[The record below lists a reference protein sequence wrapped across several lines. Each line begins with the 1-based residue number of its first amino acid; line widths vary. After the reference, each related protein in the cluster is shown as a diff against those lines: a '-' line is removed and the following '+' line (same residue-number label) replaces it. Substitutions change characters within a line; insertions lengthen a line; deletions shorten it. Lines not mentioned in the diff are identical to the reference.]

1 MRLSKLAKTIFD
13 DILSQGGEVYVVGGS
28 VRDMLLKRRDSHDI
42 DVEVYHMT
50 YAKLYDVLKKYG
62 NVNTYGKS
70 FAIMSVDTLAGYDFA
85 LPRSE
90 KKTGDLHT
98 DFDIIVDPELS
109 LEKAIQRRDLT
120 INALMY
126 DYQNNEIIDLCHG
139 IDDLQ
144 NKIIR
149 CVNPTSFVEDPLRV
163 LRIAQFVARFE
174 MSVEEETCRL
184 CQDMV
189 KRGMLNH
196 LSNERVYGEYCKI
209 LMANRPSLGFEFL
222 KEIGGLPSFLYD
234 LTKTH
239 QRPDYHPEG
248 DVFEHTML
256 VLDVAALMKQK
267 TDEPLSFMWSCL
279 LHDIGKP
286 LVTTSEGSAPY
297 HSSKGVEV
305 FKDIR
310 LIQSKKMRTYI
321 ETMIMYHMNLMVMS
335 RKNAPD
341 HRYLRILKMIE
352 GKVSLND
359 LILISCCDKLGRG
372 KVVYEQYYHFWD
384 YIHDKTERLGIAPPV
399 ALVGGVDLIESGFK
413 DKNLYSQLLEEAYE
427 MQLLGNDK
435 ETILRSL
442 KSQYEQG

>member
-1 MRLSKLAKTIFD
+1 MKLSKLARTIFD
-13 DILSQGGEVYVVGGS
+13 DILLAGGEVYIVGGS
-28 VRDMLLKRRDSHDI
+28 VRDMHLKRHDSHDI

-50 YAKLYDVLKKYG
+50 YQELYDVLKKYG

-70 FAIMSVDTLAGYDFA
+70 FAIMSVDALVGYDFA

-90 KKTGDLHT
+90 KKTGHLHT
-98 DFDIIVDPELS
+98 DFEVIVDPELP

-126 DYQNNEIIDLCHG
+126 DYKNDAIIDLCNG
-139 IDDLQ
+139 IADLQ
-144 NKIIR
+144 NKTIR
-149 CVNPTSFVEDPLRV
+149 CVNPKTFIEDPLRV

-174 MSVEEETCRL
+174 MYVEDNTMNL
-184 CQDMV
+184 CKEMV
-189 KRGMLNH
+189 ESGMLEH
-196 LSNERVYGEYCKI
+196 LSDERVYSEYCKI
-209 LMANRPSLGFEFL
+209 LMSNRPSLGFEFL
-222 KEIGGLPSFLYD
+222 KEIGGLPSYLYE

-239 QRPDYHPEG
+239 QRADYHPEG

-256 VLDVAALMKQK
+256 VIDVAALMKQK

-286 LVTTSEGSAPY
+286 IVTTSEGSAPY

-305 FKDIR
+305 FKNIK
-310 LIQSKKMRTYI
+310 LIQSKKMRSYI

-372 KVVYEQYYHFWD
+372 KVVYEQYYQFWD
-384 YIHDKTERLGIAPPV
+384 YINEKIDRLGIIPPAAV
-399 ALVGGVDLIESGFK
+399 VGGIDLINHGFK
-413 DKNLYSQLLEEAYE
+413 DKSLYSEMLEEAYN
-427 MQLLGNDK
+427 MQLLGDDK
-435 ETILRSL
+435 EKILRSL
-442 KSQYEQG
+442 MNKYEQG

>member
-1 MRLSKLAKTIFD
+1 MKLSKLAKTIFN
-13 DILSQGGEVYVVGGS
+13 DILSHGGEVYVVGGS
-28 VRDMLLKRRDSHDI
+28 VRDMLMKRHDSHDV
-42 DVEVYHMT
+42 DVEVYHLN
-50 YAKLYDVLKKYG
+50 YDQLYDVLSQYG

-70 FAIMSVDTLAGYDFA
+70 FAIMSVDTLHGYDFA

-90 KKTGDLHT
+90 RKTGKAHT
-98 DFDIIVDPELS
+98 DFEVMIDSELPKE
-109 LEKAIQRRDLT
+109 LAIQRRDLT

-126 DYQNNEIIDLCHG
+126 DYQNKTIIDLCHG
-139 IDDLQ
+139 IDDIK
-144 NKIIR
+144 NKVIR
-149 CVNPTSFVEDPLRV
+149 CVNPKTFVEDPLRV

-174 MSVEEETCRL
+174 MSVEEETLKL
-184 CQDMV
+184 CKTMV
-189 KRGMLNH
+189 KEGMLEH
-196 LSNERVYGEYCKI
+196 LSDERVYGEYCKI
-209 LMANRPSLGFEFL
+209 LMSNRPSLGFEFL
-222 KEIGGLPSFLYD
+222 KEIGGLPSYLYD
-234 LTKTH
+234 LTLTH

-267 TDEPLSFMWSCL
+267 TDDPLSFMWSCL

-286 LVTTSEGSAPY
+286 IVTTSEGSAPY
-297 HSSKGVEV
+297 HSAKGVEV
-305 FKDIR
+305 FKDIK
-310 LIQSKKMRTYI
+310 LIRSKKQRTYI

-372 KVVYEQYYHFWD
+372 KVVYDQYYKFWD
-384 YIHDKTERLGIAPPV
+384 YINDKIERLGTVPPV
-399 ALVGGVDLIESGFK
+399 SLINGIDLINAGFEN
-413 DKNLYSQLLEEAYE
+413 KNLFSEMLEEAYN
-427 MQLLGNDK
+427 MQLLGDDK

-442 KSQYEQG
+442 KSIYEQG

>member
-1 MRLSKLAKTIFD
+1 MKLSKLAKTIFN
-13 DILSQGGEVYVVGGS
+13 DILSLGGEVYVVGGS
-28 VRDMLLKRRDSHDI
+28 VRDMLMKHRDSHDI
-42 DVEVYHMT
+42 DVEVYHMS
-50 YAKLYDVLKKYG
+50 YNELYDVLSKYG

-70 FAIMSVDTLAGYDFA
+70 FAIMSVDTLHGYDFA

-90 KKTGDLHT
+90 KKTGNAHT
-98 DFDIIVDPELS
+98 DFEVIVDKELP

-126 DYQNNEIIDLCHG
+126 DYKNKMIIDLCDG
-139 IDDLQ
+139 IEDIK
-144 NKIIR
+144 NKVIR
-149 CVNPTSFVEDPLRV
+149 CVNPDTFIEDPLRV

-174 MSVEEETCRL
+174 MSVEDKTLDL
-184 CQDMV
+184 CKLMV
-189 KRGMLNH
+189 KEGMLEH
-196 LSNERVYGEYCKI
+196 LSHERVYDEYCKI
-209 LMANRPSLGFEFL
+209 LMSSRPSLGFEFL
-222 KEIGGLPSFLYD
+222 KEIGGLPSYLYD
-234 LTKTH
+234 LTQTH

-256 VLDVAALMKQK
+256 VLDVAALMKQR

-297 HSSKGVEV
+297 HSTKGVEV
-305 FKDIR
+305 FKGIKI
-310 LIQSKKMRTYI
+310 IQSKKMRTYI

-372 KVVYEQYYHFWD
+372 KVAYEQYYKFWD
-384 YIHDKTERLGIAPPV
+384 YINDKVERLGKVPPSP
-399 ALVGGVDLIESGFK
+399 LLNGLDLINAGFK
-413 DKNLYSQLLEEAYE
+413 NKSLYSEILEEAYN
-427 MQLLGNDK
+427 MQLLGDDK

-442 KSQYEQG
+442 KNIYEQG

>member
-1 MRLSKLAKTIFD
+1 MKISKFAKTIFD
-13 DILSQGGEVYVVGGS
+13 DILSQGGKVYIVGGS
-28 VRDMLLKRRDSHDI
+28 VRDMLMNRHDSYDV
-42 DVEVYHMT
+42 DVEVYHMS
-50 YAKLYDVLKKYG
+50 YNQLFDVLSKYG
-62 NVNTYGKS
+62 HVNTYGKS
-70 FAIMSVDTLAGYDFA
+70 FAIMSLDSLLGYDFA

-90 KKTGDLHT
+90 KKTGDAHT
-98 DFDIIVDPELS
+98 DFEVIVNPDLP

-126 DYQNNEIIDLCHG
+126 DYQSKAVIDLCNG
-139 IDDLQ
+139 IEDLK
-144 NKIIR
+144 NRTIR
-149 CVNPTSFVEDPLRV
+149 AVNPETFVEDPLRV

-174 MSVEEETCRL
+174 MSVDEKTLEL
-184 CQDMV
+184 CKTMV
-189 KRGMLNH
+189 QQKMLEH
-196 LSNERVYGEYCKI
+196 LSYERIYGEYCKI
-209 LMANRPSLGFEFL
+209 LMSNRPSLGFEFL
-222 KEIGGLPSFLYD
+222 KEIGGLPPYLYN

-256 VLDVAALMKQK
+256 VLDVGALMKQK
-267 TDEPLSFMWSCL
+267 ADDPLSFMWSCL

-297 HSSKGVEV
+297 HSPKGVEV
-305 FKDIR
+305 FKNVK
-310 LIQSKKMRTYI
+310 LIQSKKQRAYI

-359 LILISCCDKLGRG
+359 LILISCADKLGRG
-372 KVVYEQYYHFWD
+372 KVTYDQYYKFWD
-384 YIHDKTERLGIAPPV
+384 YINDKIERLGTIPPS
-399 ALVGGVDLIESGFK
+399 ALVKGEDLIKVGFK
-413 DKNLYSQLLEEAYE
+413 NKSLYSQILEEAYN
-427 MQLLGNDK
+427 MQLLGDDK

-442 KSQYEQG
+442 KNTYEQG

>member
-1 MRLSKLAKTIFD
+1 MKFSKLARTIFD
-13 DILSQGGEVYVVGGS
+13 DILSSGGEVYIVGGS
-28 VRDMLLKRRDSHDI
+28 VRDMLLKKHDSHDI
-42 DVEVYHMT
+42 DVEVYHMN
-50 YAKLYDVLKKYG
+50 YNQLYEVLSKYG

-70 FAIMSVDTLAGYDFA
+70 FAIMSVDTLSGYDFA

-90 KKTGDLHT
+90 KKIGNAHT
-98 DFDIIVDPELS
+98 DFEVIVDPELP
-109 LEKAIQRRDLT
+109 LELAIQRRDLT

-126 DYQNNEIIDLCHG
+126 DYKNKTIIDLCNG
-139 IDDLQ
+139 IEDLK

-149 CVNPTSFVEDPLRV
+149 CVNPSSFVEDPLRV

-174 MSVEEETCRL
+174 MSVEDETLNL
-184 CQDMV
+184 CKDMV
-189 KRGMLNH
+189 KQGMLEH
-196 LSNERVYGEYCKI
+196 LSSERVYGEYCKI
-209 LMANRPSLGFEFL
+209 LMSNRPSLGFEFL
-222 KEIGGLPSFLYD
+222 KEIEGLPSYLYD
-234 LTKTH
+234 LTTTK

-256 VLDVAALMKQK
+256 VVDVAALMKQK

-297 HSSKGVEV
+297 HSPKGVEV
-305 FKDIR
+305 FKTIN
-310 LIQSKKMRTYI
+310 LIQTKKMRTYI

-372 KVVYEQYYHFWD
+372 KVVYDQYYQFWD
-384 YIHDKTERLGIAPPV
+384 YIHDKIDRLGTIPPKAIV
-399 ALVGGVDLIESGFK
+399 SGVDLIEANFEN
-413 DKNLYSQLLEEAYE
+413 KNLYSEMLEEAYN

-442 KSQYEQG
+442 KNTYEQG

>member
-1 MRLSKLAKTIFD
+1 MKISKLAKTIFD
-13 DILSQGGEVYVVGGS
+13 DILSQGGKVYIVGGS
-28 VRDMLLKRRDSHDI
+28 VRDMLMNRHDSHDV
-42 DVEVYHMT
+42 DVEVYHMS
-50 YAKLYDVLKKYG
+50 YNQLYDVLSKYG
-62 NVNTYGKS
+62 HVNTYGKS
-70 FAIMSVDTLAGYDFA
+70 FAIMSLDTLLGYDFA

-90 KKTGDLHT
+90 KKTGDAHT
-98 DFDIIVDPELS
+98 DFEVIVNPDLP

-126 DYQNNEIIDLCHG
+126 DYENKTVIDLCNG
-139 IDDLQ
+139 IEDLK
-144 NKIIR
+144 NRTIR
-149 CVNPTSFVEDPLRV
+149 AVNSETFVEDPLRV

-174 MSVEEETCRL
+174 MSVDEKTLEL
-184 CQDMV
+184 CKTMV
-189 KRGMLNH
+189 QQKMLEH
-196 LSNERVYGEYCKI
+196 LSYERIYGEYCKI
-209 LMANRPSLGFEFL
+209 LMSNRPSLGFEFL
-222 KEIGGLPSFLYD
+222 KEIGGLPPYLYD

-256 VLDVAALMKQK
+256 VLDVGALMKQK
-267 TDEPLSFMWSCL
+267 ADDPLSFMWSCL

-297 HSSKGVEV
+297 HSPKGVEV
-305 FKDIR
+305 FKNVK
-310 LIQSKKMRTYI
+310 LIQSKKQRAYI

-359 LILISCCDKLGRG
+359 LILISCADKLGRG
-372 KVVYEQYYHFWD
+372 KVTYDQYYKFWD
-384 YIHDKTERLGIAPPV
+384 YINDKIERLGIIPPS
-399 ALVGGVDLIESGFK
+399 ALVKGEDLIKTGFK
-413 DKNLYSQLLEEAYE
+413 DKSLYSQILEEAYN
-427 MQLLGNDK
+427 MQLLGDDK

-442 KSQYEQG
+442 KNTYEQG

>member
-1 MRLSKLAKTIFD
+1 MKLSKLAKTIFN
-13 DILSQGGEVYVVGGS
+13 DILSHGGEVYVVGGS
-28 VRDMLLKRRDSHDI
+28 VRDMLMKRHDSHDV
-42 DVEVYHMT
+42 DVEVYHLN
-50 YAKLYDVLKKYG
+50 YDQLYDVLSQYG

-70 FAIMSVDTLAGYDFA
+70 FAIMSVDTLHGYDFA

-90 KKTGDLHT
+90 RKTGNAHT
-98 DFDIIVDPELS
+98 DFEVMIDSELPKE
-109 LEKAIQRRDLT
+109 LAIQRRDLT

-126 DYQNNEIIDLCHG
+126 DYQNKTIIDLCHG
-139 IDDLQ
+139 IDDIK
-144 NKIIR
+144 NKVIR
-149 CVNPTSFVEDPLRV
+149 CVNPKTFVEDPLRV

-174 MSVEEETCRL
+174 MSVEEETLKL
-184 CQDMV
+184 CKTMV
-189 KRGMLNH
+189 KEGMLEH
-196 LSNERVYGEYCKI
+196 LSDERVYGEYCKI
-209 LMANRPSLGFEFL
+209 LMSNRPSLGFEFL
-222 KEIGGLPSFLYD
+222 KEIGGLPSYLYD
-234 LTKTH
+234 LTLTH

-267 TDEPLSFMWSCL
+267 TDDPLSFMWSCL

-286 LVTTSEGSAPY
+286 IVTTSEGSAPY
-297 HSSKGVEV
+297 HSAKGVEV
-305 FKDIR
+305 FKDIK
-310 LIQSKKMRTYI
+310 LIRSKKQRTYI

-372 KVVYEQYYHFWD
+372 KVVYDQYYKFWD
-384 YIHDKTERLGIAPPV
+384 YINDKIERLGTKPPE
-399 ALVGGVDLIESGFK
+399 ALVGGLDLINAGFK
-413 DKNLYSQLLEEAYE
+413 NKNVFSEMLEEAYN
-427 MQLLGNDK
+427 MQLLGDDK

-442 KSQYEQG
+442 KNTYEQG